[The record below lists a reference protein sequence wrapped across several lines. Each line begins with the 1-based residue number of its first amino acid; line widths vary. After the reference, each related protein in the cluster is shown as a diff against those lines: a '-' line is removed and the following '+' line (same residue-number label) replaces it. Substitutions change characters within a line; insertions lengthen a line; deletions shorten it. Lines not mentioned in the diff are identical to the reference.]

1 MGIVAGCY
9 DEAEQAESG
18 GDEDRDEWATG
29 AVDVAEGLGRLA
41 LLGEGG
47 EGAAAGVDGG
57 VADGED
63 GDEDDGV
70 HDAGQTAD
78 GRITDGDD
86 EGRGIS
92 VGAAGSEE
100 ARVVVG
106 NQETGDCER
115 DHVEEQDAPED
126 LLDGFGEL
134 DARVPGLGCCE
145 TDKFGAGEGEGGGD
159 EDAAQALE
167 TVVEGTG
174 FVPCASA

>member
-1 MGIVAGCY
+1 M
-9 DEAEQAESG
+9 
-18 GDEDRDEWATG
+18 
-29 AVDVAEGLGRLA
+29 A
-41 LLGEGG
+41 LLGKGG

-70 HDAGQTAD
+70 HDAGEAGDGCVAD
-78 GRITDGDD
+78 GDH
-86 EGRGIS
+86 EGRGVG

-100 ARVVVG
+100 ARVIVG
-106 NQETGDCER
+106 NEETGDRER

-134 DARVPGLGCCE
+134 DARVSGLGCCE
-145 TDKFGAGEGEGGGD
+145 TDELGAGEGEGGGD

-167 TVVEGTG
+167 AVVKSTRL
-174 FVPCASA
+174 VPGASAQVASVVGGDAAAVDNDA